1 MVGHIGQT
9 IKRLRENSGFT
20 QQQIADALSIDR
32 STYAYYELNKT
43 SPSISTLRKLVKLFN
58 VNYEVLIDGED
69 RSKLGDNR
77 YNYQATS
84 VMSEH
89 IYTLSKPEQEL
100 IIYYRLAN
108 DEERKTLLDGISAK
122 IKERAKLEDDVRKN
136 SKAAKASK

>member
-1 MVGHIGQT
+1 MLGNT

-43 SPSISTLRKLVKLFN
+43 SPSITTLRKLVKLFN

-77 YNYQATS
+77 YNYQVTS

-108 DEERKTLLDGISAK
+108 EEERKTLIDSISSK
-122 IKERAKLEDDVRKN
+122 IKERAKLEDEVRKN
-136 SKAAKASK
+136 SKAAKAAK